1 VDELHLV
8 GRTLGNYQIL
18 EEIGR
23 GGMAIV
29 YRAYQPSLNRH
40 VAIKVLP
47 PHFTFDRQFVE
58 RFLREAQAAASLRH
72 PNIVVVHDVAEQ
84 NGLYYIVMEYLQG
97 QTLRQLIE
105 REGPLSPAR
114 VARMV
119 ERIASALDYAHQRGF
134 VHRDVKPGNIF
145 VGPDDHPTLTDFGIA
160 KAASGTQLTRSGML
174 IGTPEYMS
182 PEQAQGE
189 NVDRSTDIYALGIV
203 VYQMLSGQ
211 VPFGGTTPHAILY
224 KQIHESPPP
233 LRALQPGLPRAL
245 EDALARAL
253 AKDPRARYP
262 NAEAFAKALA
272 DTVAS
277 LQPAPPA
284 TRPVWPWMVG
294 GIVGIALILIISL
307 AILSPKSPVD
317 PEATARALARIWAT
331 QTAEAAPTPDQSQPA
346 ATLVPTDALPHS
358 PDPATHTPTATGTTT
373 TSTPPT
379 STPTPSQTH
388 TPTPTSSRTATLTAT
403 PTRTSTPTT
412 PPPPTGF
419 FLDNFE
425 GYGSDASLRSAY
437 GINAAWGTNVGQL
450 SLASP
455 PNVCTGNRGAAF
467 YYEIRN
473 PAPDDY
479 AGFERS
485 FPAQNWQPFSVLHVW
500 VKSDRSPRDLLVQF
514 REVSGEVWRY
524 RTNLSAFASRDL
536 RLPLNES
543 TFQHADWSP
552 YQNGRMDLGAIE
564 YYGFYVGNGGQ
575 GSGTVY
581 IDDLS
586 LE

>member
-1 VDELHLV
+1 MDELHLV

-29 YRAYQPSLNRH
+29 YRAYQPSLNRQ

-145 VGPDDHPTLTDFGIA
+145 VGADDHPTLTDFGIA

-189 NVDRSTDIYALGIV
+189 QVDRSTDIYALGIV

-224 KQIHESPPP
+224 KQINESPPP

-245 EDALARAL
+245 EGALARAL

-272 DTVAS
+272 GTVTS

-284 TRPVWPWMVG
+284 TRPVWPWMLG

-307 AILSPKSPVD
+307 AILRPKSPVN
-317 PEATARALARIWAT
+317 PEATALARIWET
-331 QTAEAAPTPDQSQPA
+331 QTAEAAPTPAQSQPA
-346 ATLVPTDALPHS
+346 ATLVPTDALPPS
-358 PDPATHTPTATGTTT
+358 PDPSTHTPTATGTTT

-412 PPPPTGF
+412 PPPPTGV

-455 PNVCTGNRGAAF
+455 PNVCTGNRSAAF

-473 PAPDDY
+473 SAPDDY

-536 RLPLNES
+536 RLPLNEG